1 MTNAHDEFLKA
12 FDRLLEEHGIA
23 EAMSIATGTFV
34 SLVVGFAKHNGHA
47 DNLPI
52 TIKGTDRNSGHR
64 RDITI
69 HPAKPRATAHKES
82 K

>member
-1 MTNAHDEFLKA
+1 MADAHDEFLKA

-23 EAMSIATGTFV
+23 ETMSIATGTFV

-69 HPAKPRATAHKES
+69 HPAKPRPAPHKES
-82 K
+82 

>member
-1 MTNAHDEFLKA
+1 
-12 FDRLLEEHGIA
+12 
-23 EAMSIATGTFV
+23 V

-47 DNLPI
+47 DDLPI
-52 TIKGTDRNSGHR
+52 NIKGTDRNSGHR

-82 K
+82 T